1 MVAQLVECVVQPYLV
16 IGSNL
21 VSGILFLKRDLIY
34 KLYSVNS
41 TSKTQ
46 VTMVA
51 QLVEGVVHLCLVVRS
66 ILVSDSFFLKMD
78 LFKLYSMNSTN

>member
-1 MVAQLVECVVQPYLV
+1 MVAQLVECVVHQYMV
-16 IGSNL
+16 IGSIL
-21 VSGILFLKRDLIY
+21 MSGILFLKRDLIY
-34 KLYSVNS
+34 KLYSVNL

-66 ILVSDSFFLKMD
+66 ILVTDRFFLKMD
-78 LFKLYSMNSTN
+78 LFI